1 MNDLSSIVNAVTRV
15 TFSLLSGTLLAW
27 VLFFEQR
34 PIFLGLIIGLAA
46 GLFNF
51 RYLYIKIHQ
60 VAESA
65 ATPGGRRVNFG
76 FLSRMCI
83 SLLAI
88 MLAVRFDQVS
98 LSFTVI
104 GLFVVQ
110 VLAIPVSIFVNARAK
125 K

>member
-1 MNDLSSIVNAVTRV
+1 MNDLSSIVHAVTRV
-15 TFSLLSGTLLAW
+15 TFFLLSGSLLVW
-27 VLFFEQR
+27 VLFPEQR
-34 PIFLGLIIGLAA
+34 PLFLGLIIGLAA
-46 GLFNF
+46 GLLNF

-60 VAESA
+60 VSESVV
-65 ATPGGRRVNFG
+65 TPGGKRVSFG

-98 LSFTVI
+98 VGFTVI
-104 GLFVVQ
+104 GLFMVQ
-110 VLAIPVSIFVNARAK
+110 ILAIPISILVNARAK

>member
-15 TFSLLSGTLLAW
+15 TFFLLSGSLLAW
-27 VLFFEQR
+27 VLFTEQR
-34 PIFLGLIIGLAA
+34 PLFLGLIIGLAA

-60 VAESA
+60 VSESA
-65 ATPGGRRVNFG
+65 ATPGGKRVNFG

-88 MLAVRFDQVS
+88 MLAVRFDQIS
-98 LSFTVI
+98 MSFTVI
-104 GLFVVQ
+104 GLFLVQ
-110 VLAIPVSIFVNARAK
+110 VLAIPVSIFVNARERN
-125 K
+125 